1 MSNIIGIIPARRGS
15 QSIKKKNIRDFHG
28 KPLISW
34 TIECALESGLDRVI
48 VSTDDQEIRDIAYHN
63 RIHVYMVDPPSL
75 VEIDDDR
82 VNRSIYISN
91 SRLDKWFADPYC

>member
-48 VSTDDQEIRDIAYHN
+48 VSTDD
-63 RIHVYMVDPPSL
+63 
-75 VEIDDDR
+75 
-82 VNRSIYISN
+82 
-91 SRLDKWFADPYC
+91 